1 MPWAILYF
9 LETRYTLGK
18 YYGSSKAPT
27 WDKIL
32 ISAISREEE
41 ERRRILEDDSAY
53 TVSGGVNPSLW
64 SRQEHGAQRMR
75 MAEFRRYRDSGSD
88 SRIVPT
94 QSGISSLSNT
104 ICRLL
109 DAAEVSS

>member
-1 MPWAILYF
+1 MCEILWFFLKSYPRFHPYF
-9 LETRYTLGK
+9 
-18 YYGSSKAPT
+18 
-27 WDKIL
+27 IL
-32 ISAISREEE
+32 AISREEE

-94 QSGISSLSNT
+94 QSGISNLSNT

-109 DAAEVSS
+109 DAAEVST

>member
-1 MPWAILYF
+1 MVCITSGF
-9 LETRYTLGK
+9 
-18 YYGSSKAPT
+18 
-27 WDKIL
+27 
-32 ISAISREEE
+32 SAISREEE

-109 DAAEVSS
+109 DAAEVSKRTTKRTTKSKRTFS